1 MLPSSYHSN
10 EASDELEVLEVIRV
24 DVGGRIDLQTVVVLA
39 SVFKQTVHGVQ
50 NLMREQEEPFPE
62 KYNTTLEWKRSIQL
76 DDNFNQS
83 QVVCCPTSQV
93 IQEDAVAQY
102 CVKNYLATP
111 P

>member
-1 MLPSSYHSN
+1 MTQYQRCQTATTHWMGSCVAKKFRYHGY

-62 KYNTTLEWKRSIQL
+62 KYNHRTHNT
-76 DDNFNQS
+76 
-83 QVVCCPTSQV
+83 
-93 IQEDAVAQY
+93 
-102 CVKNYLATP
+102 
-111 P
+111 